1 MIDPKVNTKTFYTY
15 TFFLLF
21 LFLSLGFSAK
31 AQIGPNLGQTDSWM
45 KSAVA
50 AIERSDYE
58 TANGIFRNLID
69 SGLPLPEEMPYYF
82 AETLY
87 HLGQYDNSANFLNKY
102 LELSGFTG
110 DHYKGA
116 QELQKKLEGPLRDI
130 QTCQLC
136 DRKGY
141 RYKVCFTCDGNK
153 EIQQDCDYCK
163 AKGVVGCS
171 RCGGTGMITKRNI
184 FNIVEYFECERCSG
198 KGRLTCPVCEGSLK
212 EVSACRTCGGSGRL
226 ASENLCDHQAEEPH
240 DHS

>member
-1 MIDPKVNTKTFYTY
+1 MKSKITSFFP
-15 TFFLLF
+15 FLLT
-21 LFLSLGFSAK
+21 LFLLVGSFNAFG
-31 AQIGPNLGQTDSWM
+31 QIGPNLGQTDSWM

-50 AIERSDYE
+50 AMERNDYQA
-58 TANGIFRNLID
+58 ANGIFRNLID

-82 AETLY
+82 AETLFQ
-87 HLGQYDNSANFLNKY
+87 LGQYDNSANFLNKY

-116 QELQKKLEGPLRDI
+116 QELQKKLEGPLHDI
-130 QTCQLC
+130 QSCQLC

-153 EIQQDCDYCK
+153 QIEQECSYCK

-171 RCGGTGMITKRNI
+171 RCGGTGMITKKNI

-198 KGRLTCPVCEGSLK
+198 KGRLTCPVCNASLK

-226 ASENLCDHQAEEPH
+226 ASEVLCDHKAEEAH
-240 DHS
+240 TH

>member
-1 MIDPKVNTKTFYTY
+1 MTDLKLKTKVTSLSSLVLVLFS
-15 TFFLLF
+15 FFLSF
-21 LFLSLGFSAK
+21 NSM

-50 AIERSDYE
+50 AMERNDYS

-87 HLGQYDNSANFLNKY
+87 NIGQYDNSANFLNKY

-110 DHYKGA
+110 DHYQGA
-116 QELQKKLEGPLRDI
+116 QELQKKLEGPLKEI

-153 EIQQDCDYCK
+153 EIEQDCSYCK

-171 RCGGTGMITKRNI
+171 RCGGTGMITKKNI

-198 KGRLTCPVCEGSLK
+198 KGRLTCPVCNASLK

-226 ASENLCDHQAEEPH
+226 ASENLCDHHADEE
-240 DHS
+240 HSH

>member
-1 MIDPKVNTKTFYTY
+1 MNSKIPSLPILSILI
-15 TFFLLF
+15 LLF
-21 LFLSLGFSAK
+21 SLSLKSYG
-31 AQIGPNLGQTDSWM
+31 QIGPNLGQTDSWM

-50 AIERSDYE
+50 AMERNDYE
-58 TANGIFRNLID
+58 SANGIFRNLID

-82 AETLY
+82 AETLFQ
-87 HLGQYDNSANFLNKY
+87 LGQYDNSANFLNKY

-110 DHYKGA
+110 KHYDGA
-116 QELQKKLEGPLRDI
+116 KELQEKLEGPLHAI

-141 RYKVCFTCDGNK
+141 RYKVCFTCDGKK

-171 RCGGTGMITKRNI
+171 RCGGTGMITKKNI

-212 EVSACRTCGGSGRL
+212 EVSACKTCGGSGRL
-226 ASENLCDHQAEEPH
+226 ASEVLCDHQTEPEH
-240 DHS
+240 TH

>member
-1 MIDPKVNTKTFYTY
+1 MTL
-15 TFFLLF
+15 FLLAGSF
-21 LFLSLGFSAK
+21 NSFG
-31 AQIGPNLGQTDSWM
+31 QIGPNLGQTDSWM

-50 AIERSDYE
+50 AMERNDYQA
-58 TANGIFRNLID
+58 ANGIFRNLID

-82 AETLY
+82 AETLFQ
-87 HLGQYDNSANFLNKY
+87 LGQYDNSANFLNKY

-116 QELQKKLEGPLRDI
+116 QELQKKLEGPLHDI
-130 QTCQLC
+130 QSCQLC

-153 EIQQDCDYCK
+153 QIEQECSYCK

-171 RCGGTGMITKRNI
+171 RCGGTGMITKKNI

-198 KGRLTCPVCEGSLK
+198 KGRLTCPVCNASLK

-226 ASENLCDHQAEEPH
+226 ASEVLCDHKAEEEH
-240 DHS
+240 TH